1 MATIVNSTI
10 FSRIDA
16 ASNSTLVGTIPTGG
30 QSGDMLYAFIAS
42 NDILNPSSFSAT
54 GWTVNTQNYSVVN
67 GSNSP
72 HMSALSRPWSGSD
85 PSTFTIGADNRDD
98 QGFIILVR
106 GADTTTP
113 VGAISSAYTATNT
126 TGFTASTVT
135 TTLPNSLLISFCA
148 AKLGAASYANDTN
161 GPSGMTVLYN
171 RRTRVNSSSLRSA
184 IAYETIA
191 TASASGGRTWA
202 AFNDA
207 VSYTAAFNFVIN
219 PSAVAESI
227 TSVNSGAGIT
237 AGSTGNTAQL
247 AGYSTTPTSATHGPL
262 AMTNLTY
269 DGGPQVLT
277 FDDVPYADGQTRP
290 PFDGVADFTVVAS
303 GSSQSSTLVN
313 VPTNPPT
320 GWATVTIS
328 SPVTDDIT
336 YIGNHTD
343 LSNHEIVYETKI
355 GQSLIFPTEGLVV
368 YTDGGVSLPSDLAGD
383 HIMYKRNLTTGL
395 VIQLTVTIN
404 GDGDVVIVTGNSE
417 ATFKGGRLEAKESLA
432 TFRAKLPFQAQS
444 VASDVTTLRTD
455 FNSLLSKMAVAGW
468 FEGGE
473 EQLTMLKISLQC
485 GLPQLVK
492 RLKAQAPTQMPVQTA
507 SVASD
512 VTALRNDL
520 NALLTKLKDSNLM
533 ATS

>member
-1 MATIVNSTI
+1 MPTLINKTITSVITSGNNTTIV
-10 FSRIDA
+10 
-16 ASNSTLVGTIPTGG
+16 GTVPSGG
-30 QSGDMLYAFIAS
+30 QVGDLLLAYVVS
-42 NDILNPSSFSAT
+42 YDTLNPSSVSAT
-54 GWTVNTQNYSVVN
+54 GWNIVAENYSTTN
-67 GSNSP
+67 GTNFP
-72 HMSALSRPWSGSD
+72 HEAVCWRWWDGSD
-85 PSTFTIGADNRDD
+85 PTTFTIGAAVGDD
-98 QGFIILVR
+98 QLIITLWR
-106 GADTTTP
+106 GVHATTP
-113 VGAISSAYTATNT
+113 IGAFSTFDGSSSATSATISS
-126 TGFTASTVT
+126 VT
-135 TTLPNSLLISFCA
+135 TTIDGSTLVSFCGARNGASA
-148 AKLGAASYANDTN
+148 AADDT
-161 GPSGMTVLYN
+161 GEPSGMTNIYN
-171 RRTRVNSSSLRSA
+171 RRSRVLSSAVRSA
-184 IAYETIA
+184 AAYETITTAGA
-191 TASASGGRTWA
+191 TGTRVWSAFLS
-202 AFNDA
+202 
-207 VSYTAAFNFVIN
+207 TAGILRGIN
-219 PSAVAESI
+219 VVLNSANLASI
-227 TSVNSGAGIT
+227 TSVNSGSGIT

-262 AMTNLTY
+262 AMTGLSYN
-269 DGGPQVLT
+269 GGSQVLT

-303 GSSQSSTLVN
+303 GSSQTSTLSN

-328 SPVTDDIT
+328 SPVTGDVT

-355 GQSLIFPTEGLVV
+355 GQSLIFPAEGLIV
-368 YTDGGVSLPSDLAGD
+368 YADGGVSLPSDLAGD

-395 VIQLTVTIN
+395 VIQLTVIIN
-404 GDGDVVIVTGNSE
+404 GDGEVVIVTGNSE

-444 VASDVTTLRTD
+444 VASDVTTLRTE

-492 RLKAQAPTQMPVQTA
+492 RLKAQAPIQMPVQTA

-520 NALLTKLKDSNLM
+520 NALLTKLKNANLM